1 MLRMDVDFSLIEHVF
16 ISHLHA
22 DHMFGLPF
30 LLLEYCIRR
39 HRDNPMYIVG
49 PPNIRERTFQL
60 CDLAW
65 PDMRNLGFE
74 PKLPLFFIEVPEEGD
89 YKAGDLEFSA
99 VPMEHFTLDAFGFRF
114 EYKGRSIG
122 YSGDT
127 AECCDLDRL
136 LEGTD
141 VAILELTHPRESSDP
156 GHMDSPAFERIANR
170 LTKQGTTVVATH
182 MSSTPHPI
190 PGVTLCEDG
199 QTIWV

>member
-1 MLRMDVDFSLIEHVF
+1 MLRMNVDFSLIKHVF

-39 HRDNPMYIVG
+39 QRKNPMYIVG
-49 PPNIRERTFQL
+49 PPNIKERTFQL

-65 PDMRNLGFE
+65 PDMRKLGFE
-74 PKLPLFFIEVPEEGD
+74 PKIPLVFIEIPEGGD

-99 VPMEHFTLDAFGFRF
+99 IPMEHFALDAFGFRF

-127 AECCDLDRL
+127 AECSDLDRL
-136 LEGTD
+136 LGGTD
-141 VAILELTHPRESSDP
+141 VAILELTHPREANDP
-156 GHMDSPAFERIANR
+156 GHMDSPAFERVAKR
-170 LTKQGTTVVATH
+170 LIEKGTTVVATH
-182 MSSTPHPI
+182 MSSTPDPI
-190 PGVTLCEDG
+190 PGVTICKDG
-199 QTIWV
+199 QTIWI